1 MRAKRRALAE
11 SRLRDRPGPPGS
23 SAGATEGAF
32 LGDVVSERVVKYTGG
47 ALFILFA
54 VATALDIQ

>member
-1 MRAKRRALAE
+1 MGVALGGA
-11 SRLRDRPGPPGS
+11 
-23 SAGATEGAF
+23 AGHGVATGIAVLVGDV
-32 LGDVVSERVVKYTGG
+32 LGDVISERVVKYTGG